1 MDRVP
6 CDVRQLILARAAAD
20 TPAPRRVCKAWR
32 DDVDEAVV
40 DARIHD
46 LCAMLAACRIRTD
59 RPPKRW
65 RFLYVYGRAPDVSG
79 SYRSYRLRPSAPSF
93 PWHRAMAGPALA
105 AATWGAVLLLF

>member
-6 CDVRQLILARAAAD
+6 CDVRRLILARAAAD

-46 LCAMLAACRIRTD
+46 LCAMLTACRIRTD
-59 RPPKRW
+59 QPPKRW
-65 RFLYVYGRAPDVSG
+65 RFLYVYGRRLSG
-79 SYRSYRLRPSAPSF
+79 AYQPYRLRPPFPSF
-93 PWHRAMAGPALA
+93 PWGRAMAGPALA
-105 AATWGAVLLLF
+105 AATCGTLLLFF